1 MTIDDVISAGTAV
14 REAVGIL
21 NGESAQLAGVVI
33 SVDRQERTGAEGAGD
48 MSATQQVQK
57 DLGVPVVSIVTL
69 THLLEWAKGRE
80 DMQEHLDAIAA
91 YRETYGVSD

>member
-1 MTIDDVISAGTAV
+1 MPAV
-14 REAVGIL
+14 QPSRQRRKAIRED
-21 NGESAQLAGVVI
+21 AQELAP
-33 SVDRQERTGAEGAGD
+33 QP
-48 MSATQQVQK
+48 ATQQVQK